1 MFTEILDEEQLN
13 NETAQARCDNILRCG
28 VIIKDEESQ
37 LNGHFIRRM
46 VIRADKQNEY
56 YLEKVD
62 GQWVALIKGSV

>member
-13 NETAQARCDNILRCG
+13 NETAQARCDNILRYG

>member
-1 MFTEILDEEQLN
+1 MFTEILTEEQLN
-13 NETAQARCDNILRCG
+13 NEEGQARCDNILRYG

-46 VIRADKQNEY
+46 VIRADEQNEY

-62 GQWVALIKGSV
+62 GQWVALINGSV